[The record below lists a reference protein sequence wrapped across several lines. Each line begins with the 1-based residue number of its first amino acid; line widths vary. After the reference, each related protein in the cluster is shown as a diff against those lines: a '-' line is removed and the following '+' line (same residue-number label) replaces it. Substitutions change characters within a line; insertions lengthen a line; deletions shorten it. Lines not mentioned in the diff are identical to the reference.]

1 MLHKGIMVGC
11 SRCWTPQT
19 VGGKVLFSS
28 VTQMETLV
36 LCNKV
41 GMHCR
46 SSRLLKRFPP
56 TGARL
61 SWPELSSSMWCSGH
75 TWPAADVLLSSCRSD
90 RGRVLFL
97 ILVKK
102 WWWRWKDLKSK
113 LWLNCYCVRWCWIV
127 FCGVELS
134 LCPVVLNCVW
144 WCWIVIVSGGVE
156 LSLCPVV
163 LNCVCW
169 CWINCHCVQWCWI
182 VTGGVELSL
191 CLVVLKCHCVQW
203 CWIVSGGAEVSF
215 MCSFCWIGVVS
226 DCVKLWLHMYFGEL
240 RLYVIVLNCHCVQL
254 CWTVIVYI
262 FCWIA
267 IVSNSAESSSCP
279 MVTHDHCVRWWTC
292 RWWWSKT
299 SVPCSRSLWT
309 ASWRRWN
316 TTTMTSSPAPCT
328 PTRPSRQRPAWGPL
342 QG

>member
-36 LCNKV
+36 LCTKV

-56 TGARL
+56 AGVRL
-61 SWPELSSSMWCSGH
+61 SWPELSSSVWCSGH

-163 LNCVCW
+163 LNCVRW
-169 CWINCHCVQWCWI
+169 WIVIVSSGAELCLVVNCHCVQWCWI
-182 VTGGVELSL
+182 VFGGELSLCPVVLNCVWWCWIVIVSSGAEL
-191 CLVVLKCHCVQW
+191 CLVVLNCHCVQW
-203 CWIVSGGAEVSF
+203 CWIVSGGVELSLCPVVLNCVWWCWSVIYVQFLLNWRCVLLCRVVIAHV
-215 MCSFCWIGVVS
+215 FCWTAIVCDSV
-226 DCVKLWLHMYFGEL
+226 EL
-240 RLYVIVLNCHCVQL
+240 SLCPTVLNCHCVHIL
-254 CWTVIVYI
+254 LNC
-262 FCWIA
+262 
-267 IVSNSAESSSCP
+267 
-279 MVTHDHCVRWWTC
+279 HCV
-292 RWWWSKT
+292 
-299 SVPCSRSLWT
+299 
-309 ASWRRWN
+309 
-316 TTTMTSSPAPCT
+316 
-328 PTRPSRQRPAWGPL
+328 Q
-342 QG
+342 